1 MDRHLLNYLPPVL
14 REVLEFQVING
25 ANEPEISLAW
35 DAITRVLANQ
45 FLEDADEDGVA
56 VWEQELRLFPK
67 DTDTLE
73 ARKARIKAKWN
84 LELPYTLRWLKNW
97 LAGLCGPDGHSVSL
111 QDYTLDIQLD
121 YTVLPEADRLAGE
134 ILDMLL
140 TVRPENI
147 HILMTAL
154 LQSTGGVR
162 LGAYTERSL
171 HMDLWPLLTNELES
185 TGGVIGAGPLEYR
198 ATLEIYPNRRKA
210 EMPDQERKY
219 GTRITTAGSTLITNC
234 ILAGTK
240 LKITQAAA
248 GDGGGSYYL
257 PSTEQTELV
266 RELWRGPIV
275 SAEQNASVPNMLD
288 VKIIIDDS
296 VGNFIVREMG
306 LFDEDGTLIAIC
318 NTPDT
323 EKVAISTGVD
333 GRLTM
338 LMHIVVVDSSVLE
351 FTITPSLDT
360 VSPEDLE
367 EAIAEHNTDPAS
379 HPDIRQDITDAVD
392 DHNTDETSHP
402 DIRVDLSGLD
412 SRLSVLELKYGTN
425 VTGNSF
431 EVTFGTLTGV
441 VVTGVWNEIYARIE
455 F

>member
-1 MDRHLLNYLPPVL
+1 
-14 REVLEFQVING
+14 
-25 ANEPEISLAW
+25 
-35 DAITRVLANQ
+35 
-45 FLEDADEDGVA
+45 
-56 VWEQELRLFPK
+56 
-67 DTDTLE
+67 
-73 ARKARIKAKWN
+73 
-84 LELPYTLRWLKNW
+84 
-97 LAGLCGPDGHSVSL
+97 
-111 QDYTLDIQLD
+111 
-121 YTVLPEADRLAGE
+121 
-134 ILDMLL
+134 
-140 TVRPENI
+140 
-147 HILMTAL
+147 
-154 LQSTGGVR
+154 
-162 LGAYTERSL
+162 
-171 HMDLWPLLTNELES
+171 
-185 TGGVIGAGPLEYR
+185 
-198 ATLEIYPNRRKA
+198 
-210 EMPDQERKY
+210 MPDQERKY
-219 GTRITTAGSTLITNC
+219 GTKITTAGATLITNC

-248 GDGGGSYYL
+248 GDGGGSYYV

-275 SAEQNASVPNMLD
+275 SAEQNPTVPNMMD

-351 FTITPSLDT
+351 FTVTASLDT

-367 EAIAEHNTDPAS
+367 AAIAEHNTGPAS
-379 HPDIRQDITDAVD
+379 HADIRQDIVD
-392 DHNTDETSHP
+392 TVSEHNTDTNSHP
-402 DIRVDLSGLD
+402 DIRVTMAGID
-412 SRLSVLELKYGTN
+412 SRLSTLELKYGTN

-431 EVTFGTLTGV
+431 EVTFETLTGL
-441 VVTGVWNEIYARIE
+441 VVTGVWNETYARIE

>member
-1 MDRHLLNYLPPVL
+1 
-14 REVLEFQVING
+14 
-25 ANEPEISLAW
+25 
-35 DAITRVLANQ
+35 
-45 FLEDADEDGVA
+45 
-56 VWEQELRLFPK
+56 
-67 DTDTLE
+67 
-73 ARKARIKAKWN
+73 
-84 LELPYTLRWLKNW
+84 
-97 LAGLCGPDGHSVSL
+97 
-111 QDYTLDIQLD
+111 
-121 YTVLPEADRLAGE
+121 
-134 ILDMLL
+134 
-140 TVRPENI
+140 
-147 HILMTAL
+147 
-154 LQSTGGVR
+154 
-162 LGAYTERSL
+162 
-171 HMDLWPLLTNELES
+171 
-185 TGGVIGAGPLEYR
+185 
-198 ATLEIYPNRRKA
+198 
-210 EMPDQERKY
+210 MPDQERKY
-219 GTRITTAGSTLITNC
+219 GTKITIAGATLITNC

-248 GDGGGSYYL
+248 GDGGGSYYV

-275 SAEQNASVPNMLD
+275 SAEQNPTVPNMMD

-351 FTITPSLDT
+351 FTVTASLDT

-367 EAIAEHNTDPAS
+367 AAIAEHNTDPAS
-379 HPDIRQDITDAVD
+379 HADIRQDIVDAVSEHD
-392 DHNTDETSHP
+392 TDTNSHP
-402 DIRVDLSGLD
+402 DIRVTMAGID
-412 SRLSVLELKYGTN
+412 SRLSTLELKYGTN

-431 EVTFGTLTGV
+431 EVTFETLTGL
-441 VVTGVWNEIYARIE
+441 VVTGVWNETYARIE

>member
-1 MDRHLLNYLPPVL
+1 
-14 REVLEFQVING
+14 
-25 ANEPEISLAW
+25 
-35 DAITRVLANQ
+35 
-45 FLEDADEDGVA
+45 
-56 VWEQELRLFPK
+56 
-67 DTDTLE
+67 
-73 ARKARIKAKWN
+73 
-84 LELPYTLRWLKNW
+84 
-97 LAGLCGPDGHSVSL
+97 
-111 QDYTLDIQLD
+111 
-121 YTVLPEADRLAGE
+121 
-134 ILDMLL
+134 
-140 TVRPENI
+140 
-147 HILMTAL
+147 
-154 LQSTGGVR
+154 
-162 LGAYTERSL
+162 
-171 HMDLWPLLTNELES
+171 
-185 TGGVIGAGPLEYR
+185 
-198 ATLEIYPNRRKA
+198 
-210 EMPDQERKY
+210 MPDQERKY

-360 VSPEDLE
+360 VSP
-367 EAIAEHNTDPAS
+367 
-379 HPDIRQDITDAVD
+379 
-392 DHNTDETSHP
+392 
-402 DIRVDLSGLD
+402 
-412 SRLSVLELKYGTN
+412 
-425 VTGNSF
+425 
-431 EVTFGTLTGV
+431 
-441 VVTGVWNEIYARIE
+441 
-455 F
+455 

>member
-1 MDRHLLNYLPPVL
+1 
-14 REVLEFQVING
+14 
-25 ANEPEISLAW
+25 
-35 DAITRVLANQ
+35 
-45 FLEDADEDGVA
+45 
-56 VWEQELRLFPK
+56 
-67 DTDTLE
+67 
-73 ARKARIKAKWN
+73 
-84 LELPYTLRWLKNW
+84 
-97 LAGLCGPDGHSVSL
+97 
-111 QDYTLDIQLD
+111 
-121 YTVLPEADRLAGE
+121 
-134 ILDMLL
+134 
-140 TVRPENI
+140 
-147 HILMTAL
+147 
-154 LQSTGGVR
+154 
-162 LGAYTERSL
+162 
-171 HMDLWPLLTNELES
+171 
-185 TGGVIGAGPLEYR
+185 
-198 ATLEIYPNRRKA
+198 
-210 EMPDQERKY
+210 MPDQERKY
-219 GTRITTAGSTLITNC
+219 GTKITTAGATLITNC

-248 GDGGGSYYL
+248 GDGGGSYYV

-275 SAEQNASVPNMLD
+275 SAEQNPTVPNMMD

-351 FTITPSLDT
+351 FTVTASLDT

-367 EAIAEHNTDPAS
+367 AAIAEHNTDPAS
-379 HPDIRQDITDAVD
+379 HADIRQDIADTVSE
-392 DHNTDETSHP
+392 HNTNTNSHP
-402 DIRVDLSGLD
+402 DIRVTMAGID
-412 SRLSVLELKYGTN
+412 SRLSTLELKYGTN

-431 EVTFGTLTGV
+431 EVTFETLTGL
-441 VVTGVWNEIYARIE
+441 VVTGVWNETYARIE

>member
-1 MDRHLLNYLPPVL
+1 
-14 REVLEFQVING
+14 
-25 ANEPEISLAW
+25 
-35 DAITRVLANQ
+35 
-45 FLEDADEDGVA
+45 
-56 VWEQELRLFPK
+56 
-67 DTDTLE
+67 
-73 ARKARIKAKWN
+73 
-84 LELPYTLRWLKNW
+84 
-97 LAGLCGPDGHSVSL
+97 
-111 QDYTLDIQLD
+111 
-121 YTVLPEADRLAGE
+121 
-134 ILDMLL
+134 
-140 TVRPENI
+140 
-147 HILMTAL
+147 
-154 LQSTGGVR
+154 
-162 LGAYTERSL
+162 
-171 HMDLWPLLTNELES
+171 
-185 TGGVIGAGPLEYR
+185 
-198 ATLEIYPNRRKA
+198 
-210 EMPDQERKY
+210 MPDQERKY
-219 GTRITTAGSTLITNC
+219 GTKITTAGATLITNC

-248 GDGGGSYYL
+248 GDGGGSYYV

-275 SAEQNASVPNMLD
+275 SAEQNPTVPNMMD

-351 FTITPSLDT
+351 FTVTASLDT

-367 EAIAEHNTDPAS
+367 AAIAEHNTDPAS
-379 HPDIRQDITDAVD
+379 HADIRQDIADVVSE
-392 DHNTDETSHP
+392 HNTDTNSHP
-402 DIRVDLSGLD
+402 DIRVTMAGID
-412 SRLSVLELKYGTN
+412 SRLSTLELKYGTN

-431 EVTFGTLTGV
+431 EVTFETLTGL
-441 VVTGVWNEIYARIE
+441 VVTGVWNETYARIE

>member
-1 MDRHLLNYLPPVL
+1 
-14 REVLEFQVING
+14 
-25 ANEPEISLAW
+25 
-35 DAITRVLANQ
+35 
-45 FLEDADEDGVA
+45 
-56 VWEQELRLFPK
+56 
-67 DTDTLE
+67 
-73 ARKARIKAKWN
+73 
-84 LELPYTLRWLKNW
+84 
-97 LAGLCGPDGHSVSL
+97 
-111 QDYTLDIQLD
+111 
-121 YTVLPEADRLAGE
+121 
-134 ILDMLL
+134 
-140 TVRPENI
+140 
-147 HILMTAL
+147 
-154 LQSTGGVR
+154 
-162 LGAYTERSL
+162 
-171 HMDLWPLLTNELES
+171 
-185 TGGVIGAGPLEYR
+185 
-198 ATLEIYPNRRKA
+198 
-210 EMPDQERKY
+210 MPDQERKY
-219 GTRITTAGSTLITNC
+219 GTRITTAGATLITNC

-248 GDGGGSYYL
+248 GDGGGSYYV

-275 SAEQNASVPNMLD
+275 SAEQNPTVPNMMD

-351 FTITPSLDT
+351 FTVTASLDT

-367 EAIAEHNTDPAS
+367 AAIAEHNTDPSS
-379 HPDIRQDITDAVD
+379 HADIRQDIADTVSE
-392 DHNTDETSHP
+392 HNTDTNSHP
-402 DIRVDLSGLD
+402 DIRVTMAGID
-412 SRLSVLELKYGTN
+412 SRLSTLELKYGTN

-431 EVTFGTLTGV
+431 EVTFETLTGL
-441 VVTGVWNEIYARIE
+441 VVTGVWNETYARIE

>member
-1 MDRHLLNYLPPVL
+1 
-14 REVLEFQVING
+14 
-25 ANEPEISLAW
+25 
-35 DAITRVLANQ
+35 
-45 FLEDADEDGVA
+45 
-56 VWEQELRLFPK
+56 
-67 DTDTLE
+67 
-73 ARKARIKAKWN
+73 
-84 LELPYTLRWLKNW
+84 
-97 LAGLCGPDGHSVSL
+97 
-111 QDYTLDIQLD
+111 
-121 YTVLPEADRLAGE
+121 
-134 ILDMLL
+134 
-140 TVRPENI
+140 
-147 HILMTAL
+147 
-154 LQSTGGVR
+154 
-162 LGAYTERSL
+162 
-171 HMDLWPLLTNELES
+171 
-185 TGGVIGAGPLEYR
+185 
-198 ATLEIYPNRRKA
+198 
-210 EMPDQERKY
+210 MPDQERKY

-275 SAEQNASVPNMLD
+275 SAEQNASVPNMMD

-392 DHNTDETSHP
+392 DHNTDEPPTRTS
-402 DIRVDLSGLD
+402 
-412 SRLSVLELKYGTN
+412 
-425 VTGNSF
+425 
-431 EVTFGTLTGV
+431 
-441 VVTGVWNEIYARIE
+441 VWTSAAWTAASPCWS
-455 F
+455 

>member
-1 MDRHLLNYLPPVL
+1 
-14 REVLEFQVING
+14 
-25 ANEPEISLAW
+25 
-35 DAITRVLANQ
+35 
-45 FLEDADEDGVA
+45 
-56 VWEQELRLFPK
+56 
-67 DTDTLE
+67 
-73 ARKARIKAKWN
+73 
-84 LELPYTLRWLKNW
+84 
-97 LAGLCGPDGHSVSL
+97 
-111 QDYTLDIQLD
+111 
-121 YTVLPEADRLAGE
+121 
-134 ILDMLL
+134 
-140 TVRPENI
+140 
-147 HILMTAL
+147 
-154 LQSTGGVR
+154 
-162 LGAYTERSL
+162 
-171 HMDLWPLLTNELES
+171 
-185 TGGVIGAGPLEYR
+185 
-198 ATLEIYPNRRKA
+198 
-210 EMPDQERKY
+210 MPDQERKY
-219 GTRITTAGSTLITNC
+219 GTKITTAGATLITNC

-248 GDGGGSYYL
+248 GDGGGSYYV

-275 SAEQNASVPNMLD
+275 SAEQNPTVPNMMD

-351 FTITPSLDT
+351 FTVTASLDT

-367 EAIAEHNTDPAS
+367 AAIAEHNTDPTS
-379 HPDIRQDITDAVD
+379 HADIRQDIADTVSE
-392 DHNTDETSHP
+392 HNTDTNSHP
-402 DIRVDLSGLD
+402 DIRVTMAGID
-412 SRLSVLELKYGTN
+412 SRLSTLELKYGTN

-431 EVTFGTLTGV
+431 EVTFETLTGL
-441 VVTGVWNEIYARIE
+441 VVTGVWNETYARIE

>member
-1 MDRHLLNYLPPVL
+1 M
-14 REVLEFQVING
+14 
-25 ANEPEISLAW
+25 
-35 DAITRVLANQ
+35 
-45 FLEDADEDGVA
+45 
-56 VWEQELRLFPK
+56 
-67 DTDTLE
+67 
-73 ARKARIKAKWN
+73 
-84 LELPYTLRWLKNW
+84 
-97 LAGLCGPDGHSVSL
+97 
-111 QDYTLDIQLD
+111 
-121 YTVLPEADRLAGE
+121 
-134 ILDMLL
+134 
-140 TVRPENI
+140 
-147 HILMTAL
+147 
-154 LQSTGGVR
+154 
-162 LGAYTERSL
+162 
-171 HMDLWPLLTNELES
+171 
-185 TGGVIGAGPLEYR
+185 
-198 ATLEIYPNRRKA
+198 
-210 EMPDQERKY
+210 
-219 GTRITTAGSTLITNC
+219 
-234 ILAGTK
+234 
-240 LKITQAAA
+240 
-248 GDGGGSYYL
+248 
-257 PSTEQTELV
+257 

-275 SAEQNASVPNMLD
+275 SAEQNASVPNMMD

-431 EVTFGTLTGV
+431 EVTFGTLTRRG
-441 VVTGVWNEIYARIE
+441 GHRRLE
-455 F
+455 

>member
-1 MDRHLLNYLPPVL
+1 
-14 REVLEFQVING
+14 
-25 ANEPEISLAW
+25 
-35 DAITRVLANQ
+35 
-45 FLEDADEDGVA
+45 
-56 VWEQELRLFPK
+56 
-67 DTDTLE
+67 
-73 ARKARIKAKWN
+73 
-84 LELPYTLRWLKNW
+84 
-97 LAGLCGPDGHSVSL
+97 
-111 QDYTLDIQLD
+111 
-121 YTVLPEADRLAGE
+121 
-134 ILDMLL
+134 
-140 TVRPENI
+140 
-147 HILMTAL
+147 
-154 LQSTGGVR
+154 
-162 LGAYTERSL
+162 
-171 HMDLWPLLTNELES
+171 
-185 TGGVIGAGPLEYR
+185 
-198 ATLEIYPNRRKA
+198 
-210 EMPDQERKY
+210 MPDQERKY
-219 GTRITTAGSTLITNC
+219 GTKITTAGATLITNC

-248 GDGGGSYYL
+248 GDGGGSYYV

-275 SAEQNASVPNMLD
+275 SAEQNPTVPNMMD

-351 FTITPSLDT
+351 FTVTASLDT

-367 EAIAEHNTDPAS
+367 AAIAEHNTDPAS
-379 HPDIRQDITDAVD
+379 HADIRQDIADAISE
-392 DHNTDETSHP
+392 HNTDTNSHP
-402 DIRVDLSGLD
+402 DIRVTMAGID
-412 SRLSVLELKYGTN
+412 SRLSTLELKYGTN

-431 EVTFGTLTGV
+431 EVTFETLTGL
-441 VVTGVWNEIYARIE
+441 VVTGVWNETYARIE

>member
-1 MDRHLLNYLPPVL
+1 MIEFHFPARHEHPAVL
-14 REVLEFQVING
+14 
-25 ANEPEISLAW
+25 
-35 DAITRVLANQ
+35 
-45 FLEDADEDGVA
+45 
-56 VWEQELRLFPK
+56 
-67 DTDTLE
+67 
-73 ARKARIKAKWN
+73 
-84 LELPYTLRWLKNW
+84 
-97 LAGLCGPDGHSVSL
+97 
-111 QDYTLDIQLD
+111 
-121 YTVLPEADRLAGE
+121 
-134 ILDMLL
+134 
-140 TVRPENI
+140 
-147 HILMTAL
+147 
-154 LQSTGGVR
+154 
-162 LGAYTERSL
+162 
-171 HMDLWPLLTNELES
+171 
-185 TGGVIGAGPLEYR
+185 
-198 ATLEIYPNRRKA
+198 
-210 EMPDQERKY
+210 MPDQERKY

-248 GDGGGSYYL
+248 GDG
-257 PSTEQTELV
+257 QTELV

-275 SAEQNASVPNMLD
+275 SAEQNASVPNMMD

-441 VVTGVWNEIYARIE
+441 VVTGVWNETYARIE

>member
-1 MDRHLLNYLPPVL
+1 
-14 REVLEFQVING
+14 
-25 ANEPEISLAW
+25 
-35 DAITRVLANQ
+35 
-45 FLEDADEDGVA
+45 
-56 VWEQELRLFPK
+56 
-67 DTDTLE
+67 
-73 ARKARIKAKWN
+73 
-84 LELPYTLRWLKNW
+84 
-97 LAGLCGPDGHSVSL
+97 
-111 QDYTLDIQLD
+111 
-121 YTVLPEADRLAGE
+121 
-134 ILDMLL
+134 
-140 TVRPENI
+140 
-147 HILMTAL
+147 
-154 LQSTGGVR
+154 
-162 LGAYTERSL
+162 
-171 HMDLWPLLTNELES
+171 
-185 TGGVIGAGPLEYR
+185 
-198 ATLEIYPNRRKA
+198 
-210 EMPDQERKY
+210 MPDQERKY

-351 FTITPSLDT
+351 FTATGAPPPNGPAPRTRTTPTTPGGCTPMAVSTTSAAATPSGPAPLSL
-360 VSPEDLE
+360 SP
-367 EAIAEHNTDPAS
+367 PPS
-379 HPDIRQDITDAVD
+379 M
-392 DHNTDETSHP
+392 
-402 DIRVDLSGLD
+402 
-412 SRLSVLELKYGTN
+412 
-425 VTGNSF
+425 
-431 EVTFGTLTGV
+431 
-441 VVTGVWNEIYARIE
+441 
-455 F
+455 